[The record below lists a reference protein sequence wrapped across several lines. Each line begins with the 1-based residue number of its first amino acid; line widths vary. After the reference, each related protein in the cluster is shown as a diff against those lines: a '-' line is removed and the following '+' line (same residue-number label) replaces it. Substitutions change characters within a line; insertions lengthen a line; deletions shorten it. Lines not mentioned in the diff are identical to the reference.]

1 MFSAIMFSTPHEKW
15 SCRNISTDKKLRSAY
30 AAFLFVKLIIL
41 ILQVRESTEALEGA
55 EKGKSSQAHVFLI
68 DGAPLVVISSKKW

>member
-1 MFSAIMFSTPHEKW
+1 MKNDLVGTYALI
-15 SCRNISTDKKLRSAY
+15 RNYVLLT
-30 AAFLFVKLIIL
+30 AFLFVKLMIL